1 MTKPLI
7 FLICL
12 IISSCEGNFLGKDE
26 YFEYNLI
33 NTGKQ
38 EVDLF
43 AFKENL
49 KIKSI
54 NLKPNQLIKA
64 NLIYNRD
71 AGNIDPFFSPYV
83 ADSIVLIFKD
93 SKIVSYRTLYSG
105 DKIDPALKSFLEFNF
120 KAEKSR
126 KWKVSL
132 VSTREINE
140 RDYLLAK

>member
-33 NTGKQ
+33 NTGKI

-71 AGNIDPFFSPYV
+71 AGNVDPFFYPDQ
-83 ADSIVLIFKD
+83 ADSIVLVFKD

-105 DKIDPALKSFLEFNF
+105 DKIDPTIKSFLEFNF
-120 KAEKSR
+120 KEEKSR
-126 KWKVSL
+126 KWNVSL

-140 RDYLLAK
+140 IDYLLAK